1 MSEKNTL
8 HKGSCKIQIF
18 VQEKRKRQDERKKVA
33 EALGDAA
40 PPKLVPKTLDNQREH
55 DETTVVN
62 KIKDAAGKEIGQE
75 EIDEEVSWDIDND
88 ELKEYFRFCDP
99 TEIFLILTQ
108 VFD

>member
-1 MSEKNTL
+1 M
-8 HKGSCKIQIF
+8 
-18 VQEKRKRQDERKKVA
+18 A

-40 PPKLVPKTLDNQREH
+40 PAKLVPKTLDNQREH

-88 ELKEYFRFCDP
+88 ELKEYFRYCGDP
-99 TEIFLILTQ
+99 AEIFLILTQ
-108 VFD
+108 GFDGTFLLQQVLRAQSSDHVG